1 MRRREWVRGA
11 LAVAAVGS
19 RAGKAQSAASGW
31 ESKLNALLPTPEE
44 ERWLSIPWKLSL
56 SEAIEEATRSG
67 RPIMAWVMNGN
78 PLGCG

>member
-1 MRRREWVRGA
+1 MRRRELICGTLA
-11 LAVAAVGS
+11 LTAGGS
-19 RAGKAQSAASGW
+19 RNGAALVVASGW

-56 SEAIEEATRSG
+56 SEAIGEATRSG

>member
-1 MRRREWVRGA
+1 MRRRELICGTLA
-11 LAVAAVGS
+11 LTTGGS
-19 RAGKAQSAASGW
+19 RNGAAQGVASGW

-44 ERWLSIPWKLSL
+44 ERWLNIPWKLSL